1 MLPKSLAVMGI
12 GGFKQVKCVY
22 MKQLLP
28 SCEHTSIFLLHFIL
42 CVGYLFCGAKLG
54 GVSGGGGG
62 GGKGVFGLLGWV
74 GLVFLFFGFWGFFF
88 AKNQGHIKPGIKEL

>member
-54 GVSGGGGG
+54 GVSGGRGGG
-62 GGKGVFGLLGWV
+62 GGRVCLVCWV
-74 GLVFLFFGFWGFFF
+74 GLGWFFCFLVFGVFFLPRTRGT
-88 AKNQGHIKPGIKEL
+88 